1 MTSIRDAFGMALAE
15 AGKEYE
21 NLVVVNCDLGAATRL
36 SHFAKAFPERTIE
49 CGIAEA
55 NAVGIAAG
63 LALEGFRPVVGSF
76 GAFITGKNIE
86 IRTSIAYNDARVVVV
101 GTHGGLIGP
110 DGATQA
116 GIQDIAVMRSLPGFH
131 VYQPATP
138 NEARCIAHYVAASD
152 EMCYVRVA
160 RNETPELFDDEHTFV
175 PGKGEIILDPLGAQI
190 TIITSGPM
198 LHNCLEAA
206 HQFRDVRVVNMP
218 SIKPLDK
225 TLVGDVASC
234 SRAILVVE
242 DHSTYGG
249 LGEAVAR
256 EIAEEAHRFKCPA
269 AHLLGIDDFV
279 PSGTPAELER
289 HFGLDSNSIKETIEC
304 L

>member
-1 MTSIRDAFGMALAE
+1 VTSIRDAFGNALAD
-15 AGKEYE
+15 AGHDNP
-21 NLVVVNCDLGAATRL
+21 NLVVVNCDLGGATRL
-36 SHFAKAFPERTIE
+36 GRFAKEFPDRAIE

-55 NAVGIAAG
+55 NAIGIATG

-86 IRTSIAYNDARVVVV
+86 IRTSIAYNDARVVIV
-101 GTHGGLIGP
+101 GTHGGMIGP

-116 GIQDIAVMRSLPGFH
+116 GTQDIAVMRSISGMN

-138 NEARCIAHYVAASD
+138 NEARCIAHYVATSN

-160 RNETPELFDDEHTFV
+160 RNETPELFDDDRTFT
-175 PGKGEIILDPLGAQI
+175 PGRGKRVLAPLNVNK

-198 LHNCLEAA
+198 LHNCLKAA
-206 HQFRDVRVVNMP
+206 HRYRGIQVINMP
-218 SIKPLDK
+218 SIKPLDVE
-225 TLVGDVASC
+225 LIHEVAWESC
-234 SRAILVVE
+234 AILVVE

-256 EIAEEAHRFKCPA
+256 EIAAMGPRSPV
-269 AHLLGIDDFV
+269 HLLGIDDFV
-279 PSGTPAELER
+279 PSGTPTELEK
-289 HFGLDSNSIKETIEC
+289 HFGLDADSIKEKLRC

>member
-1 MTSIRDAFGMALAE
+1 MTTIRDAFGHALAE
-15 AGKEYE
+15 AGQENE
-21 NLVVVNCDLGAATRL
+21 NLIVVNCDLGEATRL
-36 SHFAKAFPERTIE
+36 NHFANAFPERAIE

-55 NAVGIAAG
+55 NAIGIAAG

-76 GAFITGKNIE
+76 GAFITGKNVE

-101 GTHGGLIGP
+101 GTHGGMIGP

-116 GIQDIAVMRSLPGFH
+116 ATQDIAVMRSIPGFD

-138 NEARCIAHYVAASD
+138 NEARCIAHYVAESN

-160 RNETPELFDDEHTFV
+160 RNETPELFDDEHTFA
-175 PGKGEIILDPLGAQI
+175 PGRGRVVLSPLRSNK

-206 HQFRDVRVVNMP
+206 HQFKDVTVINMP
-218 SIKPLDK
+218 SIKPIDRSQIIDAAW
-225 TLVGDVASC
+225 G

-242 DHSTYGG
+242 DHSTHGG

-256 EIAEEAHRFKCPA
+256 VVAERGEDSMSPRV
-269 AHLLGIDDFV
+269 HLLGIDDFV

-289 HFGLDSNSIKETIEC
+289 HFGLDSNSIKEKLEC